1 MRRDAP
7 STIFNLFEILG
18 QFSSGGGFSGTIT
31 EGQNIVNYK
40 RYLGARTGY
49 TYGIKSFDSYTVIT
63 SETSTNVTPGST
75 LPQFSPIGTN
85 SAVQGVASVAFL
97 GGTGWEAFNT
107 ANFRSAIDT
116 YWNIANVSI
125 GKSYKAT
132 ISVELY
138 TPLVKYTGTKTQQ
151 NMNNVKVYTSKLSE
165 DSYVQPILTGT
176 TVRMEAIIKSG
187 SAIIS
192 SFDKSYI
199 ASKSYA
205 NLSSYWSNDAS
216 KIDWVAHA
224 AAPANK
230 ISGYGFE
237 RKIVEGINSN
247 FYFITTS
254 LNGTATDQITVSV
267 TFSVSKLPPA

>member
-1 MRRDAP
+1 
-7 STIFNLFEILG
+7 
-18 QFSSGGGFSGTIT
+18 
-31 EGQNIVNYK
+31 
-40 RYLGARTGY
+40 
-49 TYGIKSFDSYTVIT
+49 
-63 SETSTNVTPGST
+63 
-75 LPQFSPIGTN
+75 
-85 SAVQGVASVAFL
+85 
-97 GGTGWEAFNT
+97 
-107 ANFRSAIDT
+107 
-116 YWNIANVSI
+116 
-125 GKSYKAT
+125 
-132 ISVELY
+132 
-138 TPLVKYTGTKTQQ
+138 
-151 NMNNVKVYTSKLSE
+151 
-165 DSYVQPILTGT
+165 
-176 TVRMEAIIKSG
+176 MEAIIKSG